1 MIALRKGLRRY
12 FSTACSREPHRPVT
26 FSRFNTVCLLLWLHL
41 QHCLLQSCLRD
52 TQPDRTNWPEAPT
65 DFLRPSAGTICHC
78 WVNSRESSS
87 RLHDLEVLLAS
98 STRNDCRLLC
108 SHSKDTRGEL
118 YKQRKR
124 DHMGHFSCFS
134 PLTANYMTFLLQR
147 QRTFSLLF
155 FFFWLFRIPSCS
167 LAGFSLHFGWQKKQS
182 DFKRWNPATYC
193 VCWKKPKVPLVEES
207 RKRFLLTVNNGELHG
222 MCIQSDQRF
231 MVQVMFY
238 WLEFSWLHK
247 RI

>member
-1 MIALRKGLRRY
+1 MSPLLEQLLNDLRSRGTIALRKGLRRY

-52 TQPDRTNWPEAPT
+52 AQPDRTNWPEAPT

-155 FFFWLFRIPSCS
+155 FFFD
-167 LAGFSLHFGWQKKQS
+167 FSAYLPARLLDFHFTS
-182 DFKRWNPATYC
+182 DGRKNKVTSRDGILQLIAFVERS
-193 VCWKKPKVPLVEES
+193 PK
-207 RKRFLLTVNNGELHG
+207 FH
-222 MCIQSDQRF
+222 
-231 MVQVMFY
+231 
-238 WLEFSWLHK
+238 
-247 RI
+247 